1 MASMILKPSNEN
13 MSSGFTAFASVPSRM
28 IILSDFSI
36 QHPELNSI
44 YLFVWLSQIL
54 VVAHRDLRSLLWDV
68 GSLFL
73 FCKFIFN
80 WRIIALQ
87 NFVVFCQTSTWISH
101 RYTYVPSLLSL
112 PPTSLHPTPLGWY
125 RTPVW
130 VPWDIQQI
138 PIGCLFYI

>member
-80 WRIIALQ
+80 
-87 NFVVFCQTSTWISH
+87 
-101 RYTYVPSLLSL
+101 
-112 PPTSLHPTPLGWY
+112 
-125 RTPVW
+125 
-130 VPWDIQQI
+130 
-138 PIGCLFYI
+138 